1 MNREPNKKRP
11 VSQPVD
17 AERRTHPRFNVDLP
31 IRYYQADSLIS
42 RNGRAMN
49 VSEEGILIYLPD
61 QVKTGQTMKLKLSF
75 FSDFDWDSIE
85 AVSEVVWSDLHLWEA
100 WGDYRSGMKFID
112 MAAKDNVKLKNYLK
126 SISC

>member
-1 MNREPNKKRP
+1 MDRGQKKKRAD
-11 VSQPVD
+11 SQPVD
-17 AERRTHPRFNVDLP
+17 PERRTHPRFFVDLP
-31 IRYYQADSLIS
+31 IRYYQTDSLIS

-61 QVKTGQTMKLKLSF
+61 QIKTGQTMKLKLSF